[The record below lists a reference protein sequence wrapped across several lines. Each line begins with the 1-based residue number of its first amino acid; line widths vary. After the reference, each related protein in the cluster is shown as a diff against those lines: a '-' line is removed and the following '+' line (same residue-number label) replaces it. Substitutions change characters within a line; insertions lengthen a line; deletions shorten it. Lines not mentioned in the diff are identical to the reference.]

1 MAPSRVVVGTAGHID
16 HGKTTLV
23 EALTGIDC
31 DRWAEEKER
40 GITIDLGFAH
50 LETETPDGD
59 PLQVGFVDVPGHE
72 KFLRNA
78 LAGLGGIRVV
88 LLVVAADEGIMPQT
102 REHLDICRLLE
113 IPAALV
119 ALTKAD
125 LVDED
130 LAELAALEL
139 EELLAETPY
148 ADARVMPV
156 SSTTGA
162 GLDDLRREL
171 VTLATAQAMPEDDL
185 QPMRPARLPLD
196 RAFLLK
202 GLGAVVTGTVAAGT
216 IATGDQLEI
225 LPPPSRDATP
235 ETARVRSVQVHGVE
249 RDRARAGERAALQV
263 AGVDLGDLARGR
275 QAVAP
280 HRYASTRRLLA
291 RVTLLPDAPEPLRGF
306 HPVRVHLLSG
316 EVVGK
321 MRPVDGPLAPG
332 ESGAVEIRLS
342 EPLVAVTGD
351 HVVLRRP
358 SPETTLGGGRV
369 LDPRPTP
376 RRLRDLAA
384 LAGELGDGTDVPAAL
399 HAWVRRSGA
408 AGLDAA
414 TAARRLGREPAEIAE
429 RLAALARDGYLL
441 ALFPPERA
449 AARGQRWIA
458 PDVVQRV
465 TAKAKEVLTAHFER
479 DRLSLGIPKAEAAE
493 RIFSGPAA
501 DVADVYFDWLTTQGT
516 LAQATGGAGGLLTL
530 PGRGDQLTGE
540 ESTLA
545 TRIVDAFAAHGLTPP
560 SPAEI
565 AREVGGKPKIVDGL
579 ITFLVERRRLTRLPG
594 GLLVATSSLDDLA
607 ARLRALPEG
616 SDRFSVPEFKDRFDL
631 SRKWAIP
638 ILEHLD
644 GAGVTRRV
652 GEERQVVRGG

>member
-1 MAPSRVVVGTAGHID
+1 MAPPRVVVGTAGHID

-50 LETETPDGD
+50 LEAEVAGE

-119 ALTKAD
+119 ALTKTD
-125 LVDED
+125 LVDPD
-130 LAELAALEL
+130 LTELAALEL
-139 EELLAETPY
+139 DELLAQTPY
-148 ADARVMPV
+148 AGAKVMPV
-156 SSTTGA
+156 SSTTGD
-162 GLDDLRREL
+162 GVENLRREL
-171 VTLATAQAMPEDDL
+171 VSLAAAQAVPDDD
-185 QPMRPARLPLD
+185 PRPARLPID

-202 GLGAVVTGTVAAGT
+202 GLGAVVTGTTAAGR

-225 LPPPSRDATP
+225 LPPPARDAAP
-235 ETARVRSVQVHGVE
+235 ETARVRSVQVHGEE
-249 RDRARAGERAALQV
+249 RDEARAGERAALQV
-263 AGVDLGDLARGR
+263 AGVDLDDLTRGR

-280 HRYASTRRLLA
+280 GRYGSTRRLLA
-291 RVTLLPDAPEPLRGF
+291 RVRLLPDAPEPVRGF
-306 HPVRVHLLSG
+306 LPVRVHLLSG

-321 MRPVDGPLAPG
+321 MRPLGEALVPG
-332 ESGAVEIRLS
+332 ESRAVEIRLS

-369 LDPRPTP
+369 LDPDPTP

-384 LAGELGDGTDVPAAL
+384 LAGELGDGTDVSAAL
-399 HAWVRRSGA
+399 RAWVRRAGA

-414 TAARRLGREPAEIAE
+414 TAGRRLGREPDDVAD
-429 RLAALARDGYLL
+429 RLAALVRDGRLL

-458 PDVVQRV
+458 PDVVERV
-465 TAKAKEVLTAHFER
+465 TTRAKEVLEAHFER
-479 DRLSLGIPKAEAAE
+479 DRLSLGIPKAEATE

-501 DVADVYFDWLTTQGT
+501 EVADVYFGWLTAQGA

-545 TRIVDAFAAHGLTPP
+545 TRIVDAFAAAGLTPP

-565 AREVGGKPKIVDGL
+565 ARTVGGKPKIVDGL
-579 ITFLVERRRLTRLPG
+579 IGFLVERRRLVRLPG
-594 GLLVATSSLDDLA
+594 GLLVAASAIDDLVES
-607 ARLRALPEG
+607 LRALPEP
-616 SDRFSVPEFKDRFDL
+616 SDRFSVPWFKDRFDL

-638 ILEHLD
+638 LLEYLD

-652 GEERQVVRGG
+652 GEERQVVRPG